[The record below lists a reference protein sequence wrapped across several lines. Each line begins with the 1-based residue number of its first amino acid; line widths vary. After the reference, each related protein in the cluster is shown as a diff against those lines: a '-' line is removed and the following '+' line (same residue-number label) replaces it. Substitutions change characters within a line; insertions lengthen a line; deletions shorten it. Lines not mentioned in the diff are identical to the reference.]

1 MIKKIFFTPGPT
13 ELYPVVHEAIAQALK
28 DNVCSINHRSSE
40 FIEIYKST
48 DNSLRK
54 LMDIPDENHILFL
67 SSATEC
73 MDRMVQSCVINNSHH
88 FVNGAFAER
97 FFKTAIELGKNST
110 ATVVE
115 HGEGFDFS
123 SIPDMSNSEMICF
136 TQNETSTG
144 VATELSRIYE
154 IKDKYPEAIVITDI
168 VTSAPFISPDYN
180 KVDAAFF
187 SVQKGFGMPA
197 GLGVLVVN
205 RRCID
210 RAEELKQKG
219 YSIGSYHNLI
229 SLAEYA
235 QKYQNTETPNVLAI
249 YLLGKVCEFL
259 NDYGK
264 EKMREETIAKANML
278 YSMIDSSSTLR
289 PLVKDKNIRSQ
300 TIVIAQTGE
309 RQAKIKQ
316 KLLNSGYVVGSG
328 YGKYK
333 DSEIRI
339 ANFPM
344 HRIEDVRSIS
354 EILSSI

>member
-1 MIKKIFFTPGPT
+1 MKKLYFTPGPT
-13 ELYPVVHEAIAQALK
+13 ELYPVVHEAIAQALR
-28 DNVCSINHRSSE
+28 DNVCSINHRSNE

-48 DNSLRK
+48 DNALRK
-54 LMDIPDENHILFL
+54 LMDIPEENLILFL

-73 MDRMVQSCVINNSHH
+73 MDRLVQSCVINHSHH

-115 HGEGFDFS
+115 HGKGFDFS
-123 SIPDMSNSEMICF
+123 NIPDMSNSEMICF

-154 IKDKYPEAIVITDI
+154 IKDKYPEAIVVTDI
-168 VTSAPFISPDYN
+168 VTSAPFISPDYR

-197 GLGVLVVN
+197 GLGVLIVN
-205 RRCID
+205 RKCIE
-210 RAEELKQKG
+210 RAAELKQNG
-219 YSIGSYHNLI
+219 YNIGSYHNLI

-235 QKYQNTETPNVLAI
+235 EKYQNTETPNVLAI
-249 YLLGKVCEFL
+249 YLLGKVCEYL

-264 EKMREETIAKANML
+264 EKMREETITKANML
-278 YSMIDSSSTLR
+278 YSMLDSSSTMR

-300 TIVIAQTGE
+300 TIVIAQTGG
-309 RQAKIKQ
+309 RQSEIKQ
-316 KLLNSGYVVGSG
+316 KLLDSGYVVGSG

-344 HRIEDVRSIS
+344 HRIKDVRNIS
-354 EILSSI
+354 EILSSF